1 MGNLADQCLR
11 MMQNHSKDSF
21 VRRIF
26 PQKDQS
32 FAFVCCSNESIR
44 RMVEHCCAD
53 ESRII
58 GIDRTFNLSTF
69 YVTVVV
75 YQHQNMLVAGTN
87 RHPTMVGALLIHCKG
102 STESYYDLFNTIKFE
117 MSKITEEDPCFDLNW
132 REPVFGSDDEKAL
145 RKAIRLTFPQSVVT
159 RCSKHDKDTLR
170 RYLKDKVGVEERKRE
185 SIVQAFYKESG
196 ILHSTN
202 ELDFEERVLNLCD
215 EVQDMLGKRF
225 DKFQSCFD
233 RMTKAL
239 KKDVFLPAKKK
250 GIPLDWTNNI
260 SESTNHRIRK
270 FQNFE
275 VVTLEELKSN
285 LESLVMYQDVEIRRA
300 LYNCGTYR
308 LTDKCIAKYGLRNEQ
323 KWKMVT
329 EGAQKRRQKSI
340 NMYVE
345 DANLELIK
353 SLDKSLHIANQ
364 KTKKKPGKSSARSDR
379 TVSQKK
385 KSC

>member
-1 MGNLADQCLR
+1 M
-11 MMQNHSKDSF
+11 
-21 VRRIF
+21 
-26 PQKDQS
+26 
-32 FAFVCCSNESIR
+32 
-44 RMVEHCCAD
+44 
-53 ESRII
+53 
-58 GIDRTFNLSTF
+58 
-69 YVTVVV
+69 
-75 YQHQNMLVAGTN
+75 
-87 RHPTMVGALLIHCKG
+87 
-102 STESYYDLFNTIKFE
+102 
-117 MSKITEEDPCFDLNW
+117 
-132 REPVFGSDDEKAL
+132 
-145 RKAIRLTFPQSVVT
+145 
-159 RCSKHDKDTLR
+159 
-170 RYLKDKVGVEERKRE
+170 EERKRE

-285 LESLVMYQDVEIRRA
+285 LESLVMYQD
-300 LYNCGTYR
+300 
-308 LTDKCIAKYGLRNEQ
+308 EQ